1 MNLTRGATEGAG
13 NTKLEERI
21 FLRSKASKSTNFV
34 FGSWF
39 RPVSERSLNGMEEA
53 AYR

>member
-1 MNLTRGATEGAG
+1 MRGAAKGAG
-13 NTKLEERI
+13 KTKLEERI
-21 FLRSKASKSTNFV
+21 FFRSKASKSTDFV

-53 AYR
+53 A